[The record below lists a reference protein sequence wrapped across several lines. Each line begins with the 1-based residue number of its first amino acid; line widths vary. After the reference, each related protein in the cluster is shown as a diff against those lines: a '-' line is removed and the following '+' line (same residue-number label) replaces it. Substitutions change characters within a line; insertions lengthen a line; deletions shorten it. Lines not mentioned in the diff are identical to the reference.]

1 MTGLAWTCLVLALLP
16 LVLAGLNLCLLQR
29 PRRAPA
35 AGTCVSILIPAR
47 DEAATIEAAVTA
59 ALASRG
65 VAVEVVVLD
74 DQSSDGTPVLVE
86 RLAAADSR
94 LRLLSAPPLPE
105 GWAGKQHACARL
117 AGEARYP
124 LLLFVDADI
133 RLAPDAAAL
142 LAGALLRRSDLGLI
156 SAFPRQRTGGWAE
169 HLVVPWI
176 HVLLLG
182 YLPIAFMR
190 ISRWPPFGA
199 GCGQVM
205 LARSAAY
212 RICGGHAATPGS
224 RHDGLSLPRT
234 FRRAGWMTDIVD
246 GHDLAEG
253 RMYDSPLAVW
263 RGFGKSAGEGLATP
277 VGLPVWT
284 LLILGGHVAPWL
296 LAAGGLLAGSVDL
309 AKLGGLGVA
318 SGLALRTLL
327 ALRFAQHPFGALLH
341 PAGALF
347 LLALNWAALLARW
360 RGRPSR
366 WRGRQY
372 PARPS

>member
-1 MTGLAWTCLVLALLP
+1 MIGLAWTCLALALLP
-16 LVLAGLNLCLLQR
+16 LVLAFLNLPLFHR
-29 PRRAPA
+29 TRRVPP

-47 DEAATIEAAVTA
+47 DEAQTIEAAVGA

-65 VAVEVVVLD
+65 VTVEVVVLD
-74 DQSSDGTPVLVE
+74 DQSSDGTADLVA
-86 RLAAADSR
+86 RMAAADGRVR
-94 LRLLSAPPLPE
+94 LVPAPPLPV

-117 AGEARYP
+117 AGEARHP

-133 RLAPDAAAL
+133 RLAPEAAAR
-142 LAGALLRRSDLGLI
+142 LAGALLRSPALGLL

-182 YLPIAFMR
+182 YLPFAFMR
-190 ISRWPPFGA
+190 VWHWPAFGA

-205 LARSAAY
+205 FARGAAY
-212 RICGGHAATPGS
+212 RDCGGHAATPGS

-246 GHDLAEG
+246 GHDLAAG
-253 RMYDSPLAVW
+253 RMYDSPGAVW

-296 LAAGGLLAGSVDL
+296 LAVGGLLAGAAGL
-309 AKLGGLGVA
+309 AVLGGLGVA
-318 SGLALRTLL
+318 AGLGLRTLL
-327 ALRFAQHPFGALLH
+327 ALRFAQHPLGVLLH

-360 RGRPSR
+360 RGRPAR

-372 PARPS
+372 PVRPS